1 MLREQQR
8 ESWRL
13 CPDCSGLGRW
23 ETSSERVAR
32 SLCLLAPR
40 HACPHCRTLG
50 RELADKAR
58 KSGRYAHVLLLEG
71 DSPHGATE
79 FGV

>member
-1 MLREQQR
+1 M
-8 ESWRL
+8 RL
-13 CPDCSGLGRW
+13 EL
-23 ETSSERVAR
+23 
-32 SLCLLAPR
+32 
-40 HACPHCRTLG
+40 PHCRTLG

>member
-8 ESWRL
+8 LAALPGLFR
-13 CPDCSGLGRW
+13 SGPLGNQF
-23 ETSSERVAR
+23 ERVAR
-32 SLCLLAPR
+32 CLLAPR
-40 HACPHCRTLG
+40 HLPHCRTLG